1 MPTSARLLVTSV
13 SLLLAACAAPAA
25 TPSPV
30 PTPQATCPAGLQ
42 SPPTATLLDAE
53 GNDVEGAL
61 GSYDYCGLHGSRP
74 TPGPPQAAVPLSSDE
89 INVVISVPD
98 GPPFVAWQVVS
109 ATSQDAGATATL
121 SQGLNEAGSESVSF
135 AGPPGGEWTIVAQLT
150 YPGVTGQVNY
160 YWRVAAP

>member
-1 MPTSARLLVTSV
+1 MSIGARVV
-13 SLLLAACAAPAA
+13 AIGVVLLAACAAPAA
-25 TPSPV
+25 S
-30 PTPQATCPAGLQ
+30 PTPLPTPEAKCAPGLQ
-42 SPPTATLLDAE
+42 SPPSATLLDAE
-53 GNDVEGAL
+53 GNDVEGAF

-98 GPPFVAWQVVS
+98 GPPFVAWQVVRATGVDAPAS
-109 ATSQDAGATATL
+109 ATLA
-121 SQGLNEAGSESVSF
+121 QGLDEGGSESVSF
-135 AGPPGGEWTIVAQLT
+135 AGPPAGEWTIVAQLT